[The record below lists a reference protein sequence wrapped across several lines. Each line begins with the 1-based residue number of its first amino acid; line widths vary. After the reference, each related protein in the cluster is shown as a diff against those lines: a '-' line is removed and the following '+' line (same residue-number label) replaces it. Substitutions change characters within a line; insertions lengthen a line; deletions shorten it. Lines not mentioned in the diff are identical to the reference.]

1 LVFVPVQGLAWKLL
15 HIKAEARSDIGAC
28 IWPVRI
34 RRMMKML
41 RRGEAF
47 RNRAKR
53 LLAEKKKLSAA
64 WLQAASPITA
74 EIMAKAGFDILMVD
88 MEHGPGDIM
97 NLISQM
103 QAISHYEAVPFVRA
117 PWNDFV
123 TIKRILD
130 AGVSGILVPYVNNAK
145 EAARAVSACKYPLEG
160 IRGIAPSPRAG
171 GYGMNQRDYLDYA
184 NEELDVL
191 VAVETKTAVD
201 HIEEI
206 VGTNGLDGI
215 FIGPMDLATSFGHFC
230 NPGDREVQ
238 EAIRRVEAV
247 VLKSDKFLAT
257 VAGSFE
263 QARELYEKGYSM
275 VVMMS
280 DTTTLGKMAMEQT
293 DRFREAYP
301 QR

>member
-1 LVFVPVQGLAWKLL
+1 
-15 HIKAEARSDIGAC
+15 
-28 IWPVRI
+28 
-34 RRMMKML
+34 ML
-41 RRGEAF
+41 KREEIF
-47 RNRAKR
+47 RNKVKR
-53 LLAEKKKLSAA
+53 LLGEKKKLSAA

-88 MEHGPGDIM
+88 MEHGPGEIM
-97 NLISQM
+97 ELISQL
-103 QAISHYEAVPFVRA
+103 QAISRYDVVPFVRA

-130 AGVSGILVPYVNNAK
+130 AGAHGILVPYVNSSK

-171 GYGMNQRDYLDYA
+171 GYGMNKRDYLEYA
-184 NEELDVL
+184 NEQLDVL
-191 VAVETKTAVD
+191 AAVETKEGVD

-206 VGTNGLDGI
+206 VNTNGLDGI
-215 FIGPMDLATSFGHFC
+215 FIGPMDLATSLGHFC
-230 NPGDREVQ
+230 NPQAEEVQ
-238 EAIRRVEAV
+238 DAIARVEKAV
-247 VLKSDKFLAT
+247 LGSDKFLAT

-263 QARELYEKGYSM
+263 QAKALYDKGYSM

-280 DTTTLGKMAMEQT
+280 DTTTLGKVALEQV
-293 DRFREAYP
+293 DRFREQYP

>member
-1 LVFVPVQGLAWKLL
+1 
-15 HIKAEARSDIGAC
+15 
-28 IWPVRI
+28 
-34 RRMMKML
+34 ML
-41 RRGEAF
+41 RKGEVF
-47 RNRAKR
+47 HNRAKR

-88 MEHGPGDIM
+88 MEHGPGDIL

-103 QAISHYEAVPFVRA
+103 QAISHYDVVPFVRA

-123 TIKRILD
+123 VIKRILD
-130 AGVSGILVPYVNNAK
+130 TGVNGILVPYINNAE
-145 EAARAVSACKYPLEG
+145 EAAKAVSACKYPLEG

-171 GYGMNQRDYLDYA
+171 GYGMNQGHYLDYA

-191 VAVETKTAVD
+191 VAVETKAAVD

-206 VGTNGLDGI
+206 AGTYGLDGI
-215 FIGPMDLATSFGHFC
+215 FVGPMDLATSFGHFC
-230 NPGDREVQ
+230 NPQHQEVQ
-238 EAIRRVEAV
+238 DAIRRIEQV
-247 VLKSDKFLAT
+247 VLASDKFLAT
-257 VAGSFE
+257 VAGDFR
-263 QARELYEKGYSM
+263 QAQALYERGYSM

-280 DTTTLGKMAMEQT
+280 DTTTLGKVALEQVSQFLDT
-293 DRFREAYP
+293 YP

>member
-1 LVFVPVQGLAWKLL
+1 
-15 HIKAEARSDIGAC
+15 
-28 IWPVRI
+28 
-34 RRMMKML
+34 
-41 RRGEAF
+41 
-47 RNRAKR
+47 
-53 LLAEKKKLSAA
+53 
-64 WLQAASPITA
+64 
-74 EIMAKAGFDILMVD
+74 
-88 MEHGPGDIM
+88 M

-130 AGVSGILVPYVNNAK
+130 AGVSGILVPYVNNAE

-230 NPGDREVQ
+230 NPGDAEVQ
-238 EAIRRVEAV
+238 EAICRVEEV
-247 VLKSDKFLAT
+247 VLHSDKFLAT

-263 QARELYEKGYSM
+263 QARGLYEKGYSM

-280 DTTTLGKMAMEQT
+280 DTTTLGKMALEQV
-293 DRFREAYP
+293 DRFRETYP

>member
-1 LVFVPVQGLAWKLL
+1 
-15 HIKAEARSDIGAC
+15 
-28 IWPVRI
+28 
-34 RRMMKML
+34 ML
-41 RRGEAF
+41 RRGEVF
-47 RNRAKR
+47 RNSAKR

-64 WLQAASPITA
+64 WLQAGSPITA
-74 EIMAKAGFDILMVD
+74 EIMAKAGFDILIVD

-103 QAISHYEAVPFVRA
+103 QAVSHYDAVPFVRA

-130 AGVSGILVPYVNNAK
+130 TGVNGILVPYVNNSE

-171 GYGMNQRDYLDYA
+171 GFNMNQRDYLDYA
-184 NEELDVL
+184 NEELDVM
-191 VAVETKTAVD
+191 VAVETKEAVD

-206 VGTNGLDGI
+206 VKTNGLDGI
-215 FIGPMDLATSFGHFC
+215 FIGPMDMATSFGHFC
-230 NPGDREVQ
+230 NPQDEEVQ
-238 EAIRRVEAV
+238 ASIRRVEEV

-263 QARELYEKGYSM
+263 QARALYDIGYSM

-280 DTTTLGKMAMEQT
+280 DTTTLGKISMEQVDMFKET
-293 DRFREAYP
+293 YP

>member
-1 LVFVPVQGLAWKLL
+1 
-15 HIKAEARSDIGAC
+15 
-28 IWPVRI
+28 
-34 RRMMKML
+34 ML
-41 RRGEAF
+41 KRDEIF
-47 RNRAKR
+47 HNRVKR

-74 EIMAKAGFDILMVD
+74 EIMAKAGFDVLMVD

-97 NLISQM
+97 DLISQL
-103 QAISHYEAVPFVRA
+103 QAMSRYETAPFVRA

-123 TIKRILD
+123 IIKRILD
-130 AGVSGILVPYVNNAK
+130 AGVSGILIPYVNTAE
-145 EAARAVSACKYPLEG
+145 EAERAVSACKYPLEG

-171 GYGMNQRDYLDYA
+171 GYGMDKRNYLDYA
-184 NEELDVL
+184 NEQIDVL

-206 VGTNGLDGI
+206 VKTNGLDGI

-230 NPGDREVQ
+230 NPGAGEVQ
-238 EAIRRVEAV
+238 AAIKRVEEAA
-247 VLKSDKFLAT
+247 LKSDKFLAT

-263 QARELYEKGYSM
+263 QAKELYEKGYSM

-280 DTTTLGKMAMEQT
+280 DTTTLGKIALEQA
-293 DRFREAYP
+293 DKFREAYP

>member
-1 LVFVPVQGLAWKLL
+1 
-15 HIKAEARSDIGAC
+15 
-28 IWPVRI
+28 
-34 RRMMKML
+34 ML
-41 RRGEAF
+41 RRGEVF

-88 MEHGPGDIM
+88 MEHGPGEIM
-97 NLISQM
+97 DLIAQL
-103 QAISHYEAVPFVRA
+103 QAVSRYDVVPFVRA

-130 AGVSGILVPYVNNAK
+130 AGVGGVLVPYVNSAG
-145 EAARAVSACKYPLEG
+145 EAAKAVSACKYPLEG
-160 IRGIAPSPRAG
+160 VRGIAPSPRAG
-171 GYGMNQRDYLDYA
+171 GYGMNQQNYLDYA

-201 HIEEI
+201 NIEEI
-206 VGTNGLDGI
+206 VRTNGLDGI

-230 NPGDREVQ
+230 DPQDEEVQ
-238 EAIRRVEAV
+238 EAIRRVEQV
-247 VLKSDKFLAT
+247 VLNSDKFLAT

-263 QARELYEKGYSM
+263 QARTLYEKGYSM

-280 DTTTLGKMAMEQT
+280 DTTTLGKIALEQV

>member
-1 LVFVPVQGLAWKLL
+1 
-15 HIKAEARSDIGAC
+15 
-28 IWPVRI
+28 
-34 RRMMKML
+34 MY
-41 RRGEAF
+41 
-47 RNRAKR
+47 KR
-53 LLAEKKKLSAA
+53 
-64 WLQAASPITA
+64 Q
-74 EIMAKAGFDILMVD
+74 V
-88 MEHGPGDIM
+88 
-97 NLISQM
+97 
-103 QAISHYEAVPFVRA
+103 VPFVRA

-130 AGVSGILVPYVNNAK
+130 AGVSGILVPYVNSAE

-206 VGTNGLDGI
+206 VKTNGLDGI

-230 NPGDREVQ
+230 NPKDEEVQ
-238 EAIRRVEAV
+238 EAIRKVESV
-247 VLKSDKFLAT
+247 VLGSDKFLAT

-263 QARELYEKGYSM
+263 EAKKLYEKGYSM
-275 VVMMS
+275 VIMMS
-280 DTTTLGKMAMEQT
+280 DTTLSLIHIYLWGYAPRSGE
-293 DRFREAYP
+293 DRDPGGNIGVSRAFKPTGHECDARSCENDRVYP
-301 QR
+301 SGLRL

>member
-1 LVFVPVQGLAWKLL
+1 
-15 HIKAEARSDIGAC
+15 
-28 IWPVRI
+28 
-34 RRMMKML
+34 ML
-41 RRGEAF
+41 KREEIF
-47 RNRAKR
+47 RNKVKR

-88 MEHGPGDIM
+88 MEHGPGEIM
-97 NLISQM
+97 ELISQL
-103 QAISHYEAVPFVRA
+103 QAISRYDAVPFVRA

-130 AGVSGILVPYVNNAK
+130 AGAHGILVPYVNSAQ

-171 GYGMNQRDYLDYA
+171 GYGMNKRDYLEYA
-184 NEELDVL
+184 NEQLDVL
-191 VAVETKTAVD
+191 VAVETKNGVD

-206 VGTNGLDGI
+206 VNTIGLDGI
-215 FIGPMDLATSFGHFC
+215 FIGPMDLATSLGHFC
-230 NPGDREVQ
+230 TPQAEEVQ
-238 EAIRRVEAV
+238 EAISRVEQAV
-247 VLKSDKFLAT
+247 LGSDKFLAT

-263 QARELYEKGYSM
+263 QAKALYDKGYSM

-280 DTTTLGKMAMEQT
+280 DTTTLGKVALEQV
-293 DRFREAYP
+293 DRFREQYP

>member
-1 LVFVPVQGLAWKLL
+1 MEFAFIIS
-15 HIKAEARSDIGAC
+15 IKCRDKGCCMYPAEGI
-28 IWPVRI
+28 I
-34 RRMMKML
+34 RRISML
-41 RRGEAF
+41 RRGEVF

-88 MEHGPGDIM
+88 MEHGPGGIM
-97 NLISQM
+97 DLIGQL
-103 QAISHYEAVPFVRA
+103 QAVSHYDVVPFVRA

-130 AGVSGILVPYVNNAK
+130 AGVSGILVPYVNSAE

-206 VGTNGLDGI
+206 VKTNGLDGI

-230 NPGDREVQ
+230 NPKDEEVQ
-238 EAIRRVEAV
+238 EAIRKVEAV
-247 VLKSDKFLAT
+247 VLGSDKFLAT

-263 QARELYEKGYSM
+263 EAKKLYEKGYSM
-275 VVMMS
+275 VIMMS
-280 DTTTLGKMAMEQT
+280 DTTTLGKVALDQVEQ
-293 DRFREAYP
+293 FKEMYP

>member
-1 LVFVPVQGLAWKLL
+1 
-15 HIKAEARSDIGAC
+15 
-28 IWPVRI
+28 
-34 RRMMKML
+34 ML

-130 AGVSGILVPYVNNAK
+130 AGVSGIL
-145 EAARAVSACKYPLEG
+145 E
-160 IRGIAPSPRAG
+160 
-171 GYGMNQRDYLDYA
+171 
-184 NEELDVL
+184 
-191 VAVETKTAVD
+191 
-201 HIEEI
+201 
-206 VGTNGLDGI
+206 
-215 FIGPMDLATSFGHFC
+215 
-230 NPGDREVQ
+230 
-238 EAIRRVEAV
+238 
-247 VLKSDKFLAT
+247 
-257 VAGSFE
+257 
-263 QARELYEKGYSM
+263 
-275 VVMMS
+275 
-280 DTTTLGKMAMEQT
+280 
-293 DRFREAYP
+293 
-301 QR
+301 

>member
-1 LVFVPVQGLAWKLL
+1 
-15 HIKAEARSDIGAC
+15 
-28 IWPVRI
+28 
-34 RRMMKML
+34 ML
-41 RRGEAF
+41 KRGEVF

-74 EIMAKAGFDILMVD
+74 EIMAKAGFDVLMVD

-103 QAISHYEAVPFVRA
+103 QAISHYDVVPFVRA

-123 TIKRILD
+123 IIKRILD
-130 AGVSGILVPYVNNAK
+130 AGVSGILVPYVNSGE
-145 EAARAVSACKYPLEG
+145 EAAKVVSACKYPLEG

-171 GYGMNQRDYLDYA
+171 GYGMNGRDYLEYA

-215 FIGPMDLATSFGHFC
+215 FIGPMDLATSLGHFC
-230 NPGDREVQ
+230 NPQDEEVQ
-238 EAIRRVEAV
+238 AAIRRVEEV
-247 VLKSDKFLAT
+247 VLKSNKFLAT
-257 VAGSFE
+257 VAGNFE
-263 QARELYEKGYSM
+263 QAQALYEKGYNM

-280 DTTTLGKMAMEQT
+280 DTTSLGKLAMEQV
-293 DRFREAYP
+293 DRFKEVYP

>member
-1 LVFVPVQGLAWKLL
+1 
-15 HIKAEARSDIGAC
+15 
-28 IWPVRI
+28 
-34 RRMMKML
+34 ML
-41 RRGEAF
+41 RRGEVF

-88 MEHGPGDIM
+88 MEHGPGGIM
-97 NLISQM
+97 DLIGQL
-103 QAISHYEAVPFVRA
+103 QAVSRYDVVPFVRA

-130 AGVSGILVPYVNNAK
+130 AGVSGILVPYVNSAE

-206 VGTNGLDGI
+206 VKTNGLDGI

-230 NPGDREVQ
+230 NPKDEEVQ
-238 EAIRRVEAV
+238 EAIRKVEAV
-247 VLKSDKFLAT
+247 VLGSDKFLAT

-263 QARELYEKGYSM
+263 EAKKLYEKGYSM
-275 VVMMS
+275 VIMMS
-280 DTTTLGKMAMEQT
+280 DTTTLGKVALDQVEQ
-293 DRFREAYP
+293 FKEMYP

>member
-1 LVFVPVQGLAWKLL
+1 
-15 HIKAEARSDIGAC
+15 
-28 IWPVRI
+28 
-34 RRMMKML
+34 ML

-130 AGVSGILVPYVNNAK
+130 AGVSGILVPYVNNAE

-230 NPGDREVQ
+230 NPGDSEVQ
-238 EAIRRVEAV
+238 EAIRRVEEV

-280 DTTTLGKMAMEQT
+280 DTTTLGKMAMEQA

-301 QR
+301 QQ

>member
-1 LVFVPVQGLAWKLL
+1 
-15 HIKAEARSDIGAC
+15 
-28 IWPVRI
+28 
-34 RRMMKML
+34 ML

-130 AGVSGILVPYVNNAK
+130 AGVSGILVPYVNNAE

-215 FIGPMDLATSFGHFC
+215 FIGPM
-230 NPGDREVQ
+230 

>member
-1 LVFVPVQGLAWKLL
+1 
-15 HIKAEARSDIGAC
+15 
-28 IWPVRI
+28 
-34 RRMMKML
+34 ML
-41 RRGEAF
+41 RRGEVF

-88 MEHGPGDIM
+88 MEHGPGEIM
-97 NLISQM
+97 DLIAQL
-103 QAISHYEAVPFVRA
+103 QAVSRYDVVPFVRA

-130 AGVSGILVPYVNNAK
+130 AGVGGVLVPYVNSAG
-145 EAARAVSACKYPLEG
+145 EAAKAVSACKYPLEG
-160 IRGIAPSPRAG
+160 VRGIAPSPRAG
-171 GYGMNQRDYLDYA
+171 GYGMNQQNYLDYA

-201 HIEEI
+201 NIEEI
-206 VGTNGLDGI
+206 VRTNGLDGI

-230 NPGDREVQ
+230 NPQDEEVQ
-238 EAIRRVEAV
+238 EAIRRVEQV
-247 VLKSDKFLAT
+247 VLNSDKFLAT

-263 QARELYEKGYSM
+263 QARTLYEKGYSM

-280 DTTTLGKMAMEQT
+280 DTTTLGKIALEQV

>member
-1 LVFVPVQGLAWKLL
+1 
-15 HIKAEARSDIGAC
+15 
-28 IWPVRI
+28 
-34 RRMMKML
+34 ML

-130 AGVSGILVPYVNNAK
+130 AGVSGILVPYVNNAE

-191 VAVETKTAVD
+191 VAVETKQRWTILRRSWV
-201 HIEEI
+201 
-206 VGTNGLDGI
+206 
-215 FIGPMDLATSFGHFC
+215 PMDWTVFSSAPWIWLLPLDISAIRGTGRCRRQSAGWKRLC
-230 NPGDREVQ
+230 PNPISSLQPWQ
-238 EAIRRVEAV
+238 EALSRPGNCMKKDIAW
-247 VLKSDKFLAT
+247 
-257 VAGSFE
+257 
-263 QARELYEKGYSM
+263 
-275 VVMMS
+275 
-280 DTTTLGKMAMEQT
+280 
-293 DRFREAYP
+293 
-301 QR
+301 